1 MKRIVP
7 VFIVT
12 SVALAVVTSAQ
23 ESTNAPPPMA
33 GATSGRM
40 LFVRN
45 CAHCHGVDAH
55 GDEGPDLYDL
65 DWTDQQ
71 ITNRIRNGKAGQMT
85 AFHDHFSQQQITS
98 LIAYLRTLK

>member
-7 VFIVT
+7 VFVIS
-12 SVALAVVTSAQ
+12 SVAIAVVSAQ
-23 ESTNAPPPMA
+23 QSTNAPAAARPA
-33 GATSGRM
+33 DGRL
-40 LFVRN
+40 LFVKN

-55 GDEGPDLYDL
+55 GDEGPELYNL

-85 AFHDHFSQQQITS
+85 AFHDHFSQKQLDS
-98 LIAYLRTLK
+98 LVAYLRTLK